1 MVKLKF
7 DAHQQ
12 FQEDAINAAVNLFT
26 GQPTEMSQL
35 TTSFREQQRSSVGQ
49 MNLQLEM
56 GAVGN
61 QLILD
66 NDAIL
71 QNLKSIQD
79 ENGLDVSDRLVDGL
93 QFDVE
98 METGTGKTYVYLR
111 TILELSKQYHFTKY
125 IILVPSVAIREGVAT
140 SIRLMTKHFRKELG
154 YDPFDVTIYS
164 GQRAEAVQPF
174 ATSTNTQIMIM
185 TIDSIRGNKNR
196 NLIIG
201 QARNQLGGFKP
212 IDYLNATAPI
222 VIMDEPQ
229 NMESELSQ
237 SALSDLNPTAVFRYS
252 ATHRTR
258 RNLIYQL
265 DPIQAHDLNLVKQ
278 IVVAGAEERGADA
291 KPYIKLVEVQGSPFK
306 AKLELVNRNKNGQLA
321 RRVMTVAPGGGRM
334 SDLAAIT
341 GNGAYEGWYLQSV
354 SIDPEQVE
362 LQPYGYLDLGETIGD
377 NAQTI
382 NRELIRETIRE
393 HLRRRYQLR
402 SQGIKVLSLFFVDR
416 VKSFLGDGHN
426 NMDAD
431 GPFVQYFDELYRE
444 ELNKQPKWREAFTED
459 PVNLRSAY
467 FSEIRKGVFGDT
479 SGFTTKDDD
488 AYELIMQDK
497 ERLLSMSEPVQ
508 FIFSHSALRE
518 GWDNPNV
525 FQICVLREMGADT
538 ERRQTIGRGLRLPV
552 NADGD
557 RIADPGVAQLT
568 VVANESY
575 RQFAENLQNEYKK
588 AGVDIGF
595 LRRTDFAGLPW
606 LKENGQPG
614 RLGSVRSSEI
624 WDHLLSHGFIDQKG
638 QVTANFAPQ
647 NLGFTLALPDKYSV
661 LEEATIR
668 IIENAK
674 LENIVKK
681 KRDRRPL
688 TLNKQVVASPEFEDF
703 WQRISHRTTY
713 RVSVDRDEIIS
724 QSIERIKQEQP
735 INPIRIEVTRAGIKL
750 VRGGTRA
757 VVKETRNAEIDG
769 GFDLPDI
776 ITELQEATSLTR
788 KTIVDIL
795 IGTQRL
801 DEFINNPND
810 FIAMVKR
817 CITSVLSKIVIK
829 GIQYE
834 QIGGSVYELR
844 EMQQDGLKESD
855 RFIDTLYKVKNQQK
869 TDFDYVPYDSDVERR
884 FAELLD
890 SREDIKLFM
899 KLPPKFLIP
908 TPVGDYNP
916 DWAILKQ
923 EDGQQKIYMIR
934 ETKSTQIDEKLRPTE
949 VAKIECGK
957 KHFAAIGIDDYA
969 KASPE
974 RWNL

>member
-1 MVKLKF
+1 
-7 DAHQQ
+7 
-12 FQEDAINAAVNLFT
+12 
-26 GQPTEMSQL
+26 
-35 TTSFREQQRSSVGQ
+35 
-49 MNLQLEM
+49 
-56 GAVGN
+56 
-61 QLILD
+61 
-66 NDAIL
+66 
-71 QNLKSIQD
+71 
-79 ENGLDVSDRLVDGL
+79 
-93 QFDVE
+93 
-98 METGTGKTYVYLR
+98 
-111 TILELSKQYHFTKY
+111 
-125 IILVPSVAIREGVAT
+125 
-140 SIRLMTKHFRKELG
+140 
-154 YDPFDVTIYS
+154 
-164 GQRAEAVQPF
+164 
-174 ATSTNTQIMIM
+174 
-185 TIDSIRGNKNR
+185 
-196 NLIIG
+196 
-201 QARNQLGGFKP
+201 LGGFKP

-252 ATHRTR
+252 ATHRKH

-265 DPIQAHDLNLVKQ
+265 DPIRAHELNLVKQ

-291 KPYIKLVEVQGSPFK
+291 KPYIRLVDVQGSPFK
-306 AKLELVNRNKNGQLA
+306 AKLELVSRNKTGQLA
-321 RRVMTVAPGGGRM
+321 RRVLSVTPGGGRM
-334 SDLAAIT
+334 SDLAAVT
-341 GNGAYEGWYLQSV
+341 GNEAYDGWYLQSV
-354 SIDPEQVE
+354 SIDPQQVE

-377 NAQTI
+377 NAETI
-382 NRELIRETIRE
+382 NRELIRETIHE
-393 HLRRRYQLR
+393 HLRRRYQLQ
-402 SQGIKVLSLFFVDR
+402 SQGIKVLSLFFVDK

-426 NMDAD
+426 NMDVD
-431 GPFVQYFDELYRE
+431 GPFVKWFDELYKE
-444 ELNKQPKWREAFTED
+444 ELNKQSKWREAFSED
-459 PVNLRSAY
+459 PADLRKAY
-467 FSEIRKGVFGDT
+467 FSEIRKGVYGDT
-479 SGFTTKDDD
+479 SGATAKDDD

-497 ERLLSMSEPVQ
+497 ERLLSMDEPVQ

-525 FQICVLREMGADT
+525 FQICVLREMGPDT

-568 VVANESY
+568 VIANESY
-575 RQFAENLQNEYKK
+575 RQFAQNLQNEYKA

-595 LRRTDFAGLPW
+595 LRRTDFARLPW
-606 LKENGQPG
+606 RKENGQLG
-614 RLGSVRSSEI
+614 KLGSIRSGEI

-638 QVTANFAPQ
+638 LVTANFTPQ
-647 NLGFTLALPDKYSV
+647 NLGFTLALPDQYSE
-661 LEEATIR
+661 LEESIIR

-674 LENIVKK
+674 LDNIIKEG
-681 KRDRRPL
+681 RDRRPL
-688 TLNKQVVASPEFEDF
+688 TLNKQVVASLEFEEF
-703 WQRISHRTTY
+703 WQRISRRTTY
-713 RVSVDRDEIIS
+713 KVSVNRDEIIS
-724 QSIERIKQEQP
+724 QSIERINQEP
-735 INPIRIEVTRAGIKL
+735 AINPIHVEVTRAGIKL

-757 VVKETRNAEIDG
+757 EVKGTRSAEIHG

-795 IGTQRL
+795 IGTHRL
-801 DEFINNPND
+801 GEFIGNPND
-810 FIAMVKR
+810 FIAAVKR

-844 EMQQDGLKESD
+844 EMRQDGLKEAD
-855 RFIDTLYKVKNQQK
+855 RFKDKLYEVKNQQK
-869 TDFDYVPYDSDVERR
+869 TDFDYIPYDSDVERQ

-934 ETKSTQIDEKLRPTE
+934 ETKSTSIDEKLRPTE
-949 VAKIECGK
+949 VAKITCGK

-969 KASPE
+969 KSSPDD
-974 RWNL
+974 WGLSH

>member
-12 FQEDAINAAVNLFT
+12 FQEDAINAAVGLFT
-26 GQPTEMSQL
+26 GQPAELSEL
-35 TTSFREQQRSSVGQ
+35 TTTFRDKRELEG
-49 MNLQLEM
+49 NALDIQLET
-56 GAVGN
+56 GAIGN

-66 NDAIL
+66 DDAIL
-71 QNLKSIQD
+71 QNLQSIQD
-79 ENGLDVSDRLVDGL
+79 ENGLEVSDHLVDGR

-111 TILELSKQYHFTKY
+111 TILELSKQYHFTKF

-140 SIRLMTKHFRKELG
+140 SIRLMTNHFREELG

-164 GQRAEAVQPF
+164 GQRAQDVQPF

-222 VIMDEPQ
+222 VVMDEPQ

-252 ATHRTR
+252 ATHRKH

-265 DPIQAHDLNLVKQ
+265 DPIQAHELHLVKQ

-291 KPYIKLVEVQGSPFK
+291 KPYIKLVDVQGSPFK
-306 AKLELVNRNKNGQLA
+306 AKLELVSRNKNGQLA
-321 RRVMTVAPGGGRM
+321 RRMMTVTPGGGRM
-334 SDLAAIT
+334 SDLAAVT
-341 GNGAYEGWYLQSV
+341 NNEAYEGWYLQSV

-377 NAQTI
+377 NAETI
-382 NRELIRETIRE
+382 NRELIRETIHE

-402 SQGIKVLSLFFVDR
+402 SQGIKVLSLFFVDK
-416 VKSFLGDGHN
+416 VASFLGHGHSN
-426 NMDAD
+426 ADAN
-431 GPFVQYFDELYRE
+431 GPFVQWFDQLYRE
-444 ELNKQPKWREAFTED
+444 ERDKSPKWREAFSED
-459 PVNLRSAY
+459 PEDLRKAY
-467 FSEIRKGVFGDT
+467 FSEIRKGVYGDT
-479 SGFTTKDDD
+479 SGATAKDDD
-488 AYELIMQDK
+488 SYELIMQDK
-497 ERLLSMSEPVQ
+497 ERLLSMDEPVQ

-525 FQICVLREMGADT
+525 FQICVLREMGPDT

-552 NADGD
+552 NAEGE

-575 RQFAENLQNEYKK
+575 SQFAASLQNEYK
-588 AGVDIGF
+588 AVGVDIGF
-595 LRRTDFAGLPW
+595 LRRTDFAKLPW
-606 LKENGQPG
+606 LKDNGQPG
-614 RLGSVRSSEI
+614 KLGSTRSGEI

-638 QVTANFAPQ
+638 RVTANFTPQ
-647 NLGFTLALPDKYSV
+647 NSGFTLALPDKYSA

-668 IIENAK
+668 IIEKARGPF
-674 LENIVKK
+674 VKP
-681 KRDRRPL
+681 KRDRRL
-688 TLNKQVVASPEFEDF
+688 ITLNKQIVASPEFEEF
-703 WQRISHRTTY
+703 WQRISRRTTY
-713 RVSVDRDEIIS
+713 RVSVNRDEIINK
-724 QSIERIKQEQP
+724 SIERINQEP
-735 INPIRIEVTRAGIKL
+735 AINPIHIEVTRAGIKL
-750 VRGGTRA
+750 VRGGAKTAVKGTRS
-757 VVKETRNAEIDG
+757 AELHD

-776 ITELQEATSLTR
+776 IGELQEATSLTR

-795 IGTQRL
+795 IGTHRL
-801 DEFINNPND
+801 GEFIGNPND
-810 FIAMVKR
+810 FIAVVKR
-817 CITSVLSKIVIK
+817 CIKNTLSEIVIK

-844 EMQQDGLKESD
+844 EMQQDGLKETD
-855 RFIDTLYKVKNQQK
+855 RFIDRLYEVKNQQK
-869 TDFDYVPYDSDVERR
+869 TDFDYIPYDSDVERQ

-916 DWAILKQ
+916 DWGILKQ

-934 ETKSTQIDEKLRPTE
+934 ETKSTAIDELLRPTE
-949 VAKIECGK
+949 VAKIKCGK
-957 KHFAAIGIDDYA
+957 KHFAAIGINDYA
-969 KASPE
+969 KSSPADW
-974 RWNL
+974 RI

>member
-7 DAHQQ
+7 DSHQQ
-12 FQEDAINAAVNLFT
+12 FQEDAINAATSLFT
-26 GQPTEMSQL
+26 GQPAELSEL
-35 TTSFREQQRSSVGQ
+35 TTTLREQQSDTGQ
-49 MNLQLEM
+49 MNMELET
-56 GAVGN
+56 GTVGN
-61 QLILD
+61 QLVLD
-66 NDAIL
+66 DDAIV
-71 QNLKSIQD
+71 QNLQSIQD
-79 ENGLDVSDRLVDGL
+79 ENGLEVSDHLVDGR

-111 TILELSKQYHFTKY
+111 TILELSKQYHFTKF

-140 SIRLMTKHFRKELG
+140 SIRLMTRHFREELG

-164 GQRAEAVQPF
+164 GQRAHDVQPF

-185 TIDSIRGNKNR
+185 TIDSIRGNRNR

-222 VIMDEPQ
+222 IVMDEPQ
-229 NMESELSQ
+229 NMESELSR

-265 DPIQAHDLNLVKQ
+265 DPIRAHDLNLVKQ

-306 AKLELVNRNKNGQLA
+306 AKMELVNRNKNGQLA
-321 RRVMTVAPGGGRM
+321 RHVLTVTPGGGRK
-334 SDLAAIT
+334 SDLAALT
-341 GNGAYEGWYLQSV
+341 NNEAYEGWYLQSV

-377 NAQTI
+377 NAATI
-382 NRELIRETIRE
+382 NRELIRETVRE

-402 SQGIKVLSLFFVDR
+402 TQGIKVLSLFFVDK
-416 VKSFLGDGHN
+416 VASFLGQGHSN
-426 NMDAD
+426 ADAD
-431 GPFVQYFDELYRE
+431 GPFVQWFDQLYRE
-444 ELNKQPKWREAFTED
+444 ERDKSSKWREAFPEEPAD
-459 PVNLRSAY
+459 LRKAY
-467 FSEIRKGVFGDT
+467 FSEIRKGVYGDT
-479 SGFTTKDDD
+479 SGATAKDDD
-488 AYELIMQDK
+488 SYELIMQDK
-497 ERLLSMSEPVQ
+497 ERLLSMDEPVQ

-525 FQICVLREMGADT
+525 FQICVLREMGPDT

-552 NADGD
+552 NSNGD
-557 RIADPGVAQLT
+557 RINDPGVAQLT

-575 RQFAENLQNEYKK
+575 SQFAASLQSEYKA

-606 LKENGQPG
+606 LKDNGQPG
-614 RLGSVRSSEI
+614 KLGSTRSGEI
-624 WDHLLSHGFIDQKG
+624 WDHLLSHGFIDKQG
-638 QVTANFAPQ
+638 QVTANFTPQ
-647 NLGFTLALPDKYSV
+647 NLGFTLALPDKYSA

-668 IIENAK
+668 IIEDAK
-674 LENIVKK
+674 LEHIVKK

-688 TLNKQVVASPEFEDF
+688 TLNKQVVASPEFEEF
-703 WQRISHRTTY
+703 WQRISRRTTY
-713 RVSVDRDEIIS
+713 HVSVDRDEIIN
-724 QSIERIKQEQP
+724 QSIERIVREPAIRP
-735 INPIRIEVTRAGIKL
+735 IHVELTRAGIRL
-750 VRGGTRA
+750 VRGGAKTA
-757 VVKETRNAEIDG
+757 VKGTRNADIHD

-776 ITELQEATSLTR
+776 IGELQEVTSLTR

-795 IGTQRL
+795 IGTHRL
-801 DEFINNPND
+801 SEFIGNPND
-810 FIAMVKR
+810 FISVVKR
-817 CITSVLSKIVIK
+817 CIKNTLSEIVIE
-829 GIQYE
+829 GIQYR
-834 QIGGSVYELR
+834 QIDGSVYELR
-844 EMQQDGLKESD
+844 EMQQDGLKETD
-855 RFIDTLYKVKNQQK
+855 RFIDKLYEVKNQQK
-869 TDFDYVPYDSDVERR
+869 TDFDYIPYDSDVERH

-923 EDGQQKIYMIR
+923 EDGQQRIYMIR
-934 ETKSTQIDEKLRPTE
+934 ETKSTAVDELLRPTE
-949 VAKIECGK
+949 VAKIQCGK
-957 KHFAAIGIDDYA
+957 KHFEAIGIDDYA

-974 RWNL
+974 DWRI